1 MIKNGRHKLS
11 SKAPKLKFDIW
22 FWSQLYIF
30 ARSMYEPY
38 LLCLSSNYIM
48 YKIKPG
54 QLTTMPIN
62 KKAKIEPGQG
72 DTSILETVMDVTAM

>member
-1 MIKNGRHKLS
+1 
-11 SKAPKLKFDIW
+11 
-22 FWSQLYIF
+22 
-30 ARSMYEPY
+30 MYEQY

-48 YKIKPG
+48 HKIKPG
-54 QLTTMPIN
+54 QLTTKPIN

>member
-1 MIKNGRHKLS
+1 
-11 SKAPKLKFDIW
+11 
-22 FWSQLYIF
+22 
-30 ARSMYEPY
+30 MYEPY

-48 YKIKPG
+48 YEIKPG